1 MLPGITLAFILSD
14 ILRKEGYNGLTFSG
28 ENVKESDTLVEE
40 VNGCNDESQKTNMA
54 IVEEKEAELS
64 AEVAKGAM
72 VVPEKGGACGG
83 CGSGGCGA
91 GCGGGCGVNGSMNS
105 GGCGSCGGGCG
116 GCGSMVKSG
125 GCGGCGGSGGCGG
138 CGGGCGNMV
147 KTGGC
152 GSCGSKVGDGQPNQA
167 AIQANEILVG

>member
-40 VNGCNDESQKTNMA
+40 INGCNEGGQKTNMA
-54 IVEEKEAELS
+54 IVEEKEVELS

-91 GCGGGCGVNGSMNS
+91 GCGGGCGVNGSMVKS
-105 GGCGSCGGGCG
+105 GGCGGCGSGGCG

-152 GSCGSKVGDGQPNQA
+152 GSKVGDEQLNQA